1 MSLLDSTTDPMRTDW
16 EPLTPKAFATKY
28 PEFQALVSIEW
39 AIRNRHTNGMV
50 EEGALVE
57 TFCGTRTRCRIVPA
71 LMCQR
76 FTGQRAIQPAADKVM
91 EQLVATNE
99 RLAIMESRL
108 FEVLDQLERRVT

>member
-1 MSLLDSTTDPMRTDW
+1 MSLLNSTIDPMQTDW
-16 EPLTPKAFATKY
+16 EPLTPKVFASKY

-39 AIRNRHTNGMV
+39 AIRNRATNGML

-76 FTGQRAIQPAADKVM
+76 FTGKRAIQPAHDSIM
-91 EQLVATNE
+91 EQLVSTNE
-99 RLAIMESRL
+99 RLALMESRL
-108 FEVLDQLERRVT
+108 FEVLDQLERRST